1 MSNKCWVHDFPSFN
15 PGIIFANHLQISEYW
30 IIIHATS
37 SDISS
42 RPLSEVFL
50 PKKGRAE
57 SEQLFRCSCQI
68 HPPILYFH
76 EPDGISPMK
85 IFPKVVIVVKSSRV
99 PDFPN
104 FGGEFPI
111 HLSFRA
117 TEQETR
123 ISAKRS
129 FLYEDDDR
137 GCFQQW
143 PWNVVKTPS
152 FI

>member
-1 MSNKCWVHDFPSFN
+1 MMSTWFRIIQPRNHFRKPLADFRILDYN
-15 PGIIFANHLQISEYW
+15 
-30 IIIHATS
+30 
-37 SDISS
+37 S
-42 RPLSEVFL
+42 RNLFRHFLAAFIRGFFL